1 MKMGNFYLN
10 GKRLIVVP
18 AHKKG
23 DKQNLKN
30 YCPIPLLP
38 VAGKIYERILY
49 NNIYEF
55 FTENNLRSPNQ
66 SDFKPGD
73 SCINQLLSITH
84 EIYNCFDDGLDVQ
97 GIFLEAFDK
106 LWHKEL

>member
-23 DKQNLKN
+23 DKQNLEN
-30 YCPIPLLP
+30 SCPTPLLP

-73 SCINQLLSITH
+73 SCINQLLTITH
-84 EIYNCFDDGLDVQ
+84 KIYNCFDDGLDVQ
-97 GIFLEAFDK
+97 GIFLEAFNK

>member
-1 MKMGNFYLN
+1 MGNFYLN
-10 GKRLIVVP
+10 GKRLIVVL

-23 DKQNLKN
+23 DKQNLEN
-30 YCPIPLLP
+30 SCPIPLLP

-84 EIYNCFDDGLDVQ
+84 KIYNFFDDGLDVQ
-97 GIFLEAFDK
+97 GIFLEAFNK

>member
-1 MKMGNFYLN
+1 M
-10 GKRLIVVP
+10 
-18 AHKKG
+18 
-23 DKQNLKN
+23 
-30 YCPIPLLP
+30 
-38 VAGKIYERILY
+38 
-49 NNIYEF
+49 YEF